1 VADARAPEAQSTTI
15 LEEVRVSRRGFLN
28 LSIAGIAGWSLFGA
42 WGCGGS
48 RDGGDG
54 EKDDGSKKED
64 NKDDG
69 GGGGAGGY

>member
-1 VADARAPEAQSTTI
+1 MADARESEAKGTSI
-15 LEEVRVSRRGFLN
+15 LEEVRVSRRGFLR
-28 LSIAGIAGWSLFGA
+28 LSIAGIASLSLFWA
-42 WGCGGS
+42 TGCGGS
-48 RDGGDG
+48 RDGGDS

>member
-28 LSIAGIAGWSLFGA
+28 LSIAGIAGWSVFWA
-42 WGCGGS
+42 SGCGGS
-48 RDGGDG
+48 RDGGDS

>member
-1 VADARAPEAQSTTI
+1 MADARVPEAEGTSI

-42 WGCGGS
+42 SGCGGN
-48 RDGGDG
+48 RDGGDS
-54 EKDDGSKKED
+54 EKDGGSKKED